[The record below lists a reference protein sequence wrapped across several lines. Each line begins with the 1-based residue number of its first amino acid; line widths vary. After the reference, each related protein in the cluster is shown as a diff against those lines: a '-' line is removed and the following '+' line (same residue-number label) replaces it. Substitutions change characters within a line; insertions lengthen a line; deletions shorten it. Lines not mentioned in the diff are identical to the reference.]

1 LMVSEGINALA
12 MRATESPVTVWIIDS
27 EQWPR
32 ACLRADLIE
41 RGYDAVGFTEIKRAL
56 LALCNRRR
64 ILPDLI
70 VLELRG
76 QEVTRRGLGALVAK
90 APLIVIGGAQELNDP
105 LVQGFTF
112 AAVLRRPVTLG
123 RIADVIDE
131 IISSAS
137 RSPND
142 VPGSDDC

>member
-1 LMVSEGINALA
+1 MVSEGINALA
-12 MRATESPVTVWIIDS
+12 MRATESPLTVWIIDS

-56 LALCNRRR
+56 LALRNRRR

-76 QEVTRRGLGALVAK
+76 QEVTRRGLGALMA
-90 APLIVIGGAQELNDP
+90 LIVIGGAQELNDP

-112 AAVLRRPVTLG
+112 AAVLKRPVTLG

-142 VPGSDDC
+142 MSVSDGC